1 MFGGS
6 WSTGSVS
13 TAPTSSGGGWGT
25 GSLTSGGWSTGSA
38 APATSP
44 SSGGTWSFDSGVSSS
59 GGGGTYAYA
68 VPVYGGSYSY
78 QGSGGYYALPGAG
91 LYAALP
97 GEGGAYT
104 PIDFPLMHEL
114 RPGERLDN
122 MNVRGMFR
130 ENGTLPYLAL
140 GVIAALLLK

>member
-1 MFGGS
+1 
-6 WSTGSVS
+6 
-13 TAPTSSGGGWGT
+13 
-25 GSLTSGGWSTGSA
+25 
-38 APATSP
+38 
-44 SSGGTWSFDSGVSSS
+44 
-59 GGGGTYAYA
+59 

-140 GVIAALLLK
+140 GVIAALLVK